1 MKIKKTFRL
10 FANCIVVE
18 GISQATICDLHRGD
32 VYIIPL
38 EIASFLKVCENENS
52 IDERDAY
59 SSESKEA
66 ITEYIDFFKEKELG
80 FWTDEP
86 ESFPNLNMKWSSPEI
101 INNAIVEIESIEKS
115 SLLRIANSLKE
126 LLCKFIEIRLYNSI
140 NKEDLS
146 YFLSLFNDSTLK
158 GITIFIPYLEN
169 GILFFL
175 KDEILTNPLVSLVVI
190 HGVRDYRLYN
200 HLPKNK
206 VKLLEKKISNNTHCG
221 IIDPNMFSIKI
232 PVFTESM
239 KFNSCLNKKISICE
253 NGDIKNCPS
262 MGKSYGNIKDVSLTK
277 VVKNKEFKK
286 YWSITKDQVAG
297 CKDCEFRRVCT
308 DCRAYLENPSDI
320 FSKPLKCGYNPLT
333 NEWTEWSTNPLK
345 KEAIDY
351 YDFTS
356 N

>member
-1 MKIKKTFRL
+1 MKIKKTFKL

-32 VYIIPL
+32 VYVIPL
-38 EIASFLKVCENENS
+38 EVAAFLQVCENKNS
-52 IDERDAY
+52 IVKRDAH
-59 SSESKEA
+59 SLESEETIA
-66 ITEYIDFFKEKELG
+66 EYIEFFKEKELG

-86 ESFPNLNMKWSSPEI
+86 ESFPDLNMKWSSPEV
-101 INNAIVEIESIEKS
+101 INNAIVEIENIEKS
-115 SLLRIANSLKE
+115 SLLDIANSLKE

-140 NKEDLS
+140 NKKNLS

-169 GILFFL
+169 DMSFFL
-175 KDEILTNPLVSLVVI
+175 KDKILTNPLVSLIVI
-190 HGVRDYRLYN
+190 HGVRNHKLYS

-206 VKLLEKKISNNTHCG
+206 VKLLEKRISDTTHCG

-262 MGKSYGNIKDVSLTK
+262 MEKSYGNIKDTSLRE
-277 VVKNKEFKK
+277 VINNKEFKK
-286 YWSITKDQVAG
+286 YWNITKDQVAG

-320 FSKPLKCGYNPLT
+320 FSKPLKCGYSPLT
-333 NEWTEWSTNPLK
+333 NEWAEWSTNPLK
-345 KEAIDY
+345 KEAIEY
-351 YDFTS
+351 YDFIS
-356 N
+356 S